1 MRACHRILSCR
12 RPPRPQAAAAGGD
25 PTIAPS
31 FAVLTPDLLTAFA
44 KLPSPPSSL
53 W

>member
-1 MRACHRILSCR
+1 MAFLEDEGMS
-12 RPPRPQAAAAGGD
+12 PDSVLPQAAAAGGD